1 MIKTLL
7 FAVNMVHD
15 LSLRPE
21 KEEGLVLNCCFVCD
35 SDSSAA
41 HRASL
46 DKILLQK
53 GQKGKEGNNYCM

>member
-21 KEEGLVLNCCFVCD
+21 KEERVVLNCCFVCD
-35 SDSSAA
+35 SESSVA
-41 HRASL
+41 HWASL
-46 DKILLQK
+46 GRILPQK
-53 GQKGKEGNNYCM
+53 GQKEKARNNDCL